1 MPDLY
6 GEGYGLITNLLH
18 GNYEALI
25 DHSFARHINNSHIA
39 IILMCMLLIGFKSIS
54 AALTTGA
61 GGNGGIFAPSLMI
74 GGLVGFVFSYIVNL
88 FAFIQLRTE
97 NFIVA
102 AMAGVLAGVMHAPLT
117 AIFLL
122 AEITGGYTL
131 FIPLMIVTA
140 ISYFITRKYVRHSI
154 YHKALVE
161 KRSISSCDE
170 EAVTN
175 SSDPIKLLFNFEE
188 GSTYKYLV
196 KSNIEIKPQIGDKDI
211 TINQD
216 MTIACKYQ
224 KLSNSG
230 TSSNMSV
237 TYDRIIMSSGNNQ
250 NTLEFDSDNDS
261 GEGKVFQSIRD
272 VIKKPFEM
280 VISPYGNVLSASGIE
295 DPKNKGHYFSDTAFQ
310 KVMQQAFQIYPK
322 KIIAA
327 GDLWERKFSSSIGF
341 IHVTISNNYKL

>member
-1 MPDLY
+1 
-6 GEGYGLITNLLH
+6 
-18 GNYEALI
+18 
-25 DHSFARHINNSHIA
+25 
-39 IILMCMLLIGFKSIS
+39 MLQQQPMK
-54 AALTTGA
+54 
-61 GGNGGIFAPSLMI
+61 
-74 GGLVGFVFSYIVNL
+74 Y
-88 FAFIQLRTE
+88 
-97 NFIVA
+97 
-102 AMAGVLAGVMHAPLT
+102 
-117 AIFLL
+117 IFLISFL
-122 AEITGGYTL
+122 L
-131 FIPLMIVTA
+131 FL
-140 ISYFITRKYVRHSI
+140 SG
-154 YHKALVE
+154 
-161 KRSISSCDE
+161 SISSCDE

-341 IHVTISNNYKL
+341 IHVTITNNYKLMFVNNNMAHIELTARINSTQENNQQVDISGIQRGSMDVDINTGLVSNAKMEQQLSGHLYLNGKETPVAVKATIHIMGTKVEIPE